1 MLCLIITDLS
11 ASTHLPPYARMPDV
25 PGRQAGRALRD
36 AVLGSLVAQP
46 LDGALTCISDI

>member
-1 MLCLIITDLS
+1 MLLLIITDLS
-11 ASTHLPPYARMPDV
+11 ASTHLPPCAGMQDV

-46 LDGALTCISDI
+46 LDGALTSISGV